1 MSLGSHTNASRLAA
15 NTGWCGVVTKPKYRA
30 INPSGLIPVIDDDG
44 FVLWESNAIVR
55 YLAGRYGEGTLSS
68 TGARA
73 R

>member
-1 MSLGSHTNASRLAA
+1 
-15 NTGWCGVVTKPKYRA
+15 VVTKPKYRA